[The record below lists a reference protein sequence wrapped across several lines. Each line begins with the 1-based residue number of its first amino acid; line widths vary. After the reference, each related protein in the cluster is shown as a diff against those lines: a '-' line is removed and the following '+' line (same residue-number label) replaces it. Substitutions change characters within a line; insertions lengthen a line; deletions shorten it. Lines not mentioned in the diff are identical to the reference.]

1 MWIVYRSSCPCDSL
15 QRLLKFLPLALLF
28 LACDNTSVPQA
39 DYDALEAY
47 TKELEAEND
56 SLRFE
61 NSDLK
66 LYNDHLEAALEATQ
80 VN

>member
-1 MWIVYRSSCPCDSL
+1 MKRF
-15 QRLLKFLPLALLF
+15 LKYLPLALLF
-28 LACDNTSVPQA
+28 LACDNTCVPQA

-66 LYNDHLEAALEATQ
+66 LYNDHLEAELEATQ

>member
-1 MWIVYRSSCPCDSL
+1 MKRS
-15 QRLLKFLPLALLF
+15 LKFLPLALLF
-28 LACDNTSVPQA
+28 LACDNTTVPQA

-61 NSDLK
+61 NSDLR
-66 LYNDHLEAALEATQ
+66 LYNDHLEAELDSLR
-80 VN
+80 ND

>member
-1 MWIVYRSSCPCDSL
+1 MK
-15 QRLLKFLPLALLF
+15 RLLKFLPLALLF
-28 LACDNTSVPQA
+28 LACDNICVPQA

-61 NSDLK
+61 NSDLR
-66 LYNDHLEAALEATQ
+66 LYNDHLEAALDSLR
-80 VN
+80 NN

>member
-1 MWIVYRSSCPCDSL
+1 M
-15 QRLLKFLPLALLF
+15 QRLFKYLPLALLF
-28 LACDNTSVPQA
+28 LACDNTCVPQA

-66 LYNDHLEAALEATQ
+66 LNNDHLEAELEATQ

>member
-1 MWIVYRSSCPCDSL
+1 MK
-15 QRLLKFLPLALLF
+15 RLFKFLPLALLF
-28 LACDNTSVPQA
+28 LACDNTCVPRA

-61 NSDLK
+61 NADLR
-66 LYNDHLEAALEATQ
+66 LYNDYLEAELDSLR
-80 VN
+80 NN

>member
-1 MWIVYRSSCPCDSL
+1 MK
-15 QRLLKFLPLALLF
+15 RLFKYLPLALLF

-66 LYNDHLEAALEATQ
+66 LYNDHLEAELDSLR
-80 VN
+80 NN

>member
-1 MWIVYRSSCPCDSL
+1 MK
-15 QRLLKFLPLALLF
+15 RLLKYLPLALLF

-61 NSDLK
+61 NSDLR
-66 LYNDHLEAALEATQ
+66 LYNDYLEAALDSLR
-80 VN
+80 NN

>member
-1 MWIVYRSSCPCDSL
+1 MK
-15 QRLLKFLPLALLF
+15 RLLKFLPLAMLF
-28 LACDNTSVPQA
+28 LACDNTCVPQA

-61 NSDLK
+61 NSDLR
-66 LYNDHLEAALEATQ
+66 LYNDYLEVALDSLR
-80 VN
+80 NN